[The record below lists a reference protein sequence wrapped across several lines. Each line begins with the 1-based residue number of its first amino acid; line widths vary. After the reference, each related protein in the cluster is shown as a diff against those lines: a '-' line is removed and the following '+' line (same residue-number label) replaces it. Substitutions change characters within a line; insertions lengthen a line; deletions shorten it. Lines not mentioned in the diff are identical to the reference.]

1 MESWNDKL
9 TTAARK
15 GDIEALKLCLQ
26 NGADIDYRD
35 GSGQTAL
42 MKAAMYGHLEIC
54 RLLIDTGCKIDITAK
69 YNGWTALMFAAS
81 GGHLEICRLL
91 IDRGCK
97 IDITDVCYLLSL
109 ITLLLIYTKS
119 CC

>member
-1 MESWNDKL
+1 MESWNKKL
-9 TTAARK
+9 TTAAGD

-35 GSGQTAL
+35 GGGQTAL
-42 MKAAMYGHLEIC
+42 MRAAN
-54 RLLIDTGCKIDITAK
+54 R
-69 YNGWTALMFAAS
+69 
-81 GGHLEICRLL
+81 GHLEICRLL

-97 IDITDVCYLLSL
+97 MDTTTVCYLLSL